1 MSRARFAR
9 YGVNKGVTEADYE
22 IPNVTVAQPTFLE
35 GNREALIAVV
45 LMSHTAHIP
54 SHRKPRRSASK
65 LALRAGVAG
74 GVLGTIAVAGA
85 AGPANAEPVTETIEM
100 PTLGSLETGTG
111 LASAVAASAEASQQE
126 ALDQSLQTQ
135 ENLALQKAA
144 KEAKKAKA
152 EADRKAAAEKAEKA
166 RLKAEAEAKAEQER
180 KDAQERASRTSERTQ
195 LTSTSASGD
204 SSDSGS
210 SAGSGESQTQ
220 APSGSAAAIVA
231 FARAQVGD
239 SYVTGGTGP
248 NSWDC
253 SGLVQAAYR
262 QAGIDLPRISY
273 DQSSMGTS
281 VSLSNLQPGDILYW
295 GSRSGSYH
303 VAIYVGGGNYVG
315 AQNSSTGVVER
326 SLDWDMPS
334 GAVRLL

>member
-1 MSRARFAR
+1 
-9 YGVNKGVTEADYE
+9 
-22 IPNVTVAQPTFLE
+22 
-35 GNREALIAVV
+35 
-45 LMSHTAHIP
+45 MSHTAHIP

-100 PTLGSLETGTG
+100 PTLGSLAAGSN

-126 ALDQSLQTQ
+126 ALDQSLQTLEQ
-135 ENLALQKAA
+135 AALKKASQD
-144 KEAKKAKA
+144 AKKAKA
-152 EADRKAAAEKAEKA
+152 EADRKAAAERAEKA
-166 RLKAEAEAKAEQER
+166 RLKAEKEREEAEEAA
-180 KDAQERASRTSERTQ
+180 ERASRTSTRTQ
-195 LTSTSASGD
+195 LATNSSSNDGGSSSSSSSS

-210 SAGSGESQTQ
+210 SASDSGSRTQ
-220 APSGSAAAIVA
+220 APTGSAASIVA

-239 SYVTGGTGP
+239 AYVSGGTGP

-262 QAGIDLPRISY
+262 AAGIDLPRISY
-273 DQSSMGTS
+273 QQSSMGSS
-281 VSLSNLQPGDILYW
+281 VSLGDLQPGDILYW

-303 VAIYVGGGNYVG
+303 VAIYVGGGKYVG

-326 SLDWDMPS
+326 SLDWDPPS
-334 GAVRLL
+334 GAVRIL

>member
-1 MSRARFAR
+1 
-9 YGVNKGVTEADYE
+9 
-22 IPNVTVAQPTFLE
+22 
-35 GNREALIAVV
+35 
-45 LMSHTAHIP
+45 MSHTAHIP

-100 PTLGSLETGTG
+100 PTLGSLDAGTG
-111 LASAVAASAEASQQE
+111 LASAVAASADASQQE

-135 ENLALQKAA
+135 ENAALQKAA
-144 KEAKKAKA
+144 KEAKQAKA
-152 EADRKAAAEKAEKA
+152 EADRKAAAERAEKA
-166 RLKAEAEAKAEQER
+166 RLKAEQER
-180 KDAQERASRTSERTQ
+180 KEAAERATRDSARTQ
-195 LTSTSASGD
+195 LSTTSSSNDSGS

-210 SAGSGESQTQ
+210 TASQSSNETQ

-231 FARAQVGD
+231 FARAQIGD
-239 SYVTGGTGP
+239 AYVSGGTGP

-262 QAGIDLPRISY
+262 AAGIDLPRISY
-273 DQSSMGTS
+273 QQSSMGTS
-281 VSLSNLQPGDILYW
+281 VSLSNLQPGDVLYW

-303 VAIYVGGGNYVG
+303 VAIYVGGGKYVG
-315 AQNSSTGVVER
+315 AQNPSSGVVEHTM
-326 SLDWDMPS
+326 DWDTPS
-334 GAVRLL
+334 GAVRIL

>member
-1 MSRARFAR
+1 MS
-9 YGVNKGVTEADYE
+9 
-22 IPNVTVAQPTFLE
+22 Q
-35 GNREALIAVV
+35 
-45 LMSHTAHIP
+45 TAHIP

-100 PTLGSLETGTG
+100 PTLGSLDVGTN

-126 ALDQSLQTQ
+126 ALDQSLQSLEQT
-135 ENLALQKAA
+135 AFQKASQ
-144 KEAKKAKA
+144 EAKKAKA
-152 EADRKAAAEKAEKA
+152 EADRKAAAERAEKA
-166 RLKAEAEAKAEQER
+166 RLKAEKERQEAAEAA
-180 KDAQERASRTSERTQ
+180 ERASRTSTRTQ
-195 LTSTSASGD
+195 LASDSSNDGGSSSS

-210 SAGSGESQTQ
+210 RASDSGSRSE
-220 APSGSAAAIVA
+220 APSGSAASIVA

-239 SYVTGGTGP
+239 AYISGSTGP
-248 NSWDC
+248 NAWDC

-262 QAGIDLPRISY
+262 AAGIDLPRISY
-273 DQSSMGTS
+273 QQSSRGSS
-281 VSLSNLQPGDILYW
+281 VSLSDLQPGDILYW

-303 VAIYVGGGNYVG
+303 VAIYVGGGKYVG

-326 SLDWDMPS
+326 SLDWDPPS
-334 GAVRLL
+334 GAVRIL